1 MISHDAVLMARCGA
15 FLLHNQLYTVERFVT
30 IIRYDSTK
38 WHIYSI
44 FWDASIYYK
53 ETKIIEIS
61 AICQEMHFFFLQRKI
76 SLSCQDIKCC
86 HILQTIFFLN
96 KKRVLRPF
104 WQHIAK
110 KLRIGGYAL
119 YNRISEI
126 CNSCKCS
133 CMASLSLSPMINN
146 NRSTSTKICKCCK
159 CFMLG

>member
-1 MISHDAVLMARCGA
+1 MWCIFASQSIIYSGKVCNNYKIWLPNDT
-15 FLLHNQLYTVERFVT
+15 Y
-30 IIRYDSTK
+30 IRYS
-38 WHIYSI
+38 
-44 FWDASIYYK
+44 
-53 ETKIIEIS
+53 
-61 AICQEMHFFFLQRKI
+61 EMQVFITRKRRLLRFQLSVKKCIFFLQRKI

-104 WQHIAK
+104 WPHIAK

-133 CMASLSLSPMINN
+133 CMASLSLSLCPMINN
-146 NRSTSTKICKCCK
+146 NRFTSTKICKCCK

>member
-1 MISHDAVLMARCGA
+1 MTHIFDILRCKY
-15 FLLHNQLYTVERFVT
+15 LLQGNEDY
-30 IIRYDSTK
+30 
-38 WHIYSI
+38 
-44 FWDASIYYK
+44 WDFSYLSRNA
-53 ETKIIEIS
+53 
-61 AICQEMHFFFLQRKI
+61 FFFLQRKI

-133 CMASLSLSPMINN
+133 CMASLSLSLPWSTIIVLHQQRFASVVNASCLVSWLLGVSWCFTLTHRS
-146 NRSTSTKICKCCK
+146 NRLIHYYKKH
-159 CFMLG
+159 F

>member
-1 MISHDAVLMARCGA
+1 MWCIFAS
-15 FLLHNQLYTVERFVT
+15 QS
-30 IIRYDSTK
+30 I
-38 WHIYSI
+38 IYSGKVCNNYKIWLYQMTQI
-44 FWDASIYYK
+44 FDILRCKYLLRGNEDYWDFSYLSRNA
-53 ETKIIEIS
+53 
-61 AICQEMHFFFLQRKI
+61 FFFLQRKI

-133 CMASLSLSPMINN
+133 CMASLSLCVCPMINN
-146 NRSTSTKICKCCK
+146 NRFTSTKICKCCK

>member
-1 MISHDAVLMARCGA
+1 MTLPNDT
-15 FLLHNQLYTVERFVT
+15 Y
-30 IIRYDSTK
+30 IRYS
-38 WHIYSI
+38 
-44 FWDASIYYK
+44 
-53 ETKIIEIS
+53 
-61 AICQEMHFFFLQRKI
+61 EMQVFITRKRRLLRFQLSVKKCIFFLQRKI

-104 WQHIAK
+104 WPHIAK

-133 CMASLSLSPMINN
+133 CMASLSLSLPWSTIIVLHQQRFASVVNASCLVSWLLGVSWCFTLTHRS
-146 NRSTSTKICKCCK
+146 NRLIHYYKKH
-159 CFMLG
+159 F